1 MKRGLEGRGPGRGAL
16 AGLACA
22 LLLLPA
28 VAAAQNVLWED
39 FRGLDNVPADGV
51 YVGAPG
57 APKFQNFPNSGA
69 MAPFRAL
76 AANPANAARSG
87 SSPDINFLGSNAS
100 ASALCNNGAPGS
112 QACVHQAQGRVLHA
126 LIQFPEA
133 GAYTLRAAHDDNLVV
148 EFSTDYTNT
157 SFRSASYDIPVGAL
171 SEWTANENTY
181 ATIGTFTA
189 ANAGS
194 CALVRVFWTNQGGIN
209 HNRLQ
214 WTTPSN
220 VTQIVPASAFR
231 NPSLPDSANGCNG
244 SITGNGTAVT
254 LNKVLGSPRLDGA
267 DQFTIEIGTSPAGGT
282 VRSAVTTGSGTGQQA
297 STGAFPAA
305 TNVTYYLREV
315 MAPGSASALT
325 AYAAEISCTR
335 SGTPF
340 TPTPVGPPGNRRW
353 SVTPAAND
361 QIVCSITN
369 TAPMA
374 DLEMAKT
381 TDAPN
386 VASGDEVGYT
396 LVVTNHGPDAATGAT
411 VTDVPGTGVTCPAGG
426 AVACASTATPSAC
439 PASPGPLTI
448 QALLDGVALGTLPV
462 GDSVTFSYTCIAD

>member
-1 MKRGLEGRGPGRGAL
+1 MKARLEGWGAGRRAM

-28 VAAAQNVLWED
+28 AASAQNVLWED
-39 FRGLDNVPADGV
+39 FRGLDNVPGDGV
-51 YVGAPG
+51 YVGTPG

-69 MAPFRAL
+69 MAPFRVL
-76 AANPANAARSG
+76 AANPADAARSG
-87 SSPDINFLGSNAS
+87 SSPNIDFLGSNAS
-100 ASALCNNGAPGS
+100 ASALCNNGASGS
-112 QACVHQAQGRVLHA
+112 QACLHQAQGRVLHA

-171 SEWTANENTY
+171 SEWTANENTF

-194 CALVRVFWTNQGGIN
+194 CALIRVFWTNQAGIN

-214 WTTPSN
+214 WTTPGN

-231 NPSLPDSANGCNG
+231 NPSLPDSADGCNG

-254 LNKVLGSPRLDGA
+254 LNKVLGSPRLDAA
-267 DQFTIEIGTSPAGGT
+267 DQFTIEIGTTPAGGT
-282 VRSAVTTGSGTGQQA
+282 VRSAVTAGSGTGQQA

-315 MAPGSASALT
+315 MAPGSVSALT
-325 AYAAEISCTR
+325 AYAATISCTR
-335 SGTPF
+335 NGTPF
-340 TPTPVGPPGNRRW
+340 TPTPVGSPANRRW
-353 SVTPAAND
+353 SVTPAADD

-374 DLEMAKT
+374 DLEMVKAA
-381 TDAPN
+381 DAPS
-386 VASGDEVGYT
+386 VASGGDVGYT
-396 LVVTNHGPDAATGAT
+396 LAVTNHGPDAATGAVVSDT
-411 VTDVPGTGVTCPAGG
+411 PGAGVTCPAGG
-426 AVACASTATPSAC
+426 VVACASTATPSAC
-439 PASPGPLTI
+439 PTSPSPLTI